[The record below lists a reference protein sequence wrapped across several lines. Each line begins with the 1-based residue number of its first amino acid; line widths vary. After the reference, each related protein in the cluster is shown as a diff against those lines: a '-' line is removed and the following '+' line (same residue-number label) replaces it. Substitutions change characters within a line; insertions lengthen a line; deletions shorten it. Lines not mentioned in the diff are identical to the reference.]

1 MNKGRNTNW
10 LLVGGAFL
18 AGLLLGWIVLGW
30 WLFPVEWTNATPR
43 DLRPADQQMFLRTVA
58 EAFQANPN
66 PATAV
71 QRLQT
76 LGDRSAVQALL
87 EQAVQDATAAGDL
100 AGVNQLNALAVG
112 VGLSAPAVAAEPTPA
127 EPGGETG
134 GFGVGN
140 LLRLLLGL
148 AVLLLGLALAAWLI
162 TRRRA
167 ARGEVAEEEE
177 TYEVAEPAAPPAYP
191 EREVVLPAAAAAR
204 GAAAAP
210 SSRGPLAQQ
219 FVATFVPGDETYD
232 ETFSIETPDAG
243 YLGEC
248 GVSIGEMLNGDPN
261 RVTALEV
268 WLFDKSDI
276 RTVTKVLMSDYA
288 FGNPGLREKL
298 ASRGDAVLVQPN
310 AGFVLDAQTLR
321 LEGKI
326 KSLEYLEGE
335 GPPRSAFR
343 RVTVEM
349 RVMRQPAA

>member
-1 MNKGRNTNW
+1 MNKGRNTHW

-30 WLFPVEWTNATPR
+30 WIAPVEWTNATPR
-43 DLRPADQQMFLRTVA
+43 DLRPADQQVFLRTVA

-66 PATAV
+66 PSVAL
-71 QRLQT
+71 QRLQS
-76 LGDRSAVQALL
+76 LGDRRAVQELL
-87 EQAVQDATAAGDL
+87 ERTVQDATAAGDL
-100 AGVNQLNALAVG
+100 AAVNQLNALAVA
-112 VGLSAPAVAAEPTPA
+112 VGLRAPAAEPTPT
-127 EPGGETG
+127 EPGAETG
-134 GFGVGN
+134 GGLGS

-148 AVLLLGLALAAWLI
+148 AVLLMGLALAAWLLM
-162 TRRRA
+162 RRRGE
-167 ARGEVAEEEE
+167 RGEVAETEEE
-177 TYEVAEPAAPPAYP
+177 ESYEVAEPIAPTAYPQREAVLPASSAPRVAAAPPT
-191 EREVVLPAAAAAR
+191 
-204 GAAAAP
+204 
-210 SSRGPLAQQ
+210 SRGSLSQQ

-248 GVSIGEMLNGDPN
+248 GMSISEMLNGDPD

-298 ASRGDAVLVQPN
+298 ALRGDPVLVQPN

-321 LEGKI
+321 LEGTI
-326 KSLEYLEGE
+326 KGLEYLEGE

-349 RVMRQPAA
+349 RVMRQPAV